1 MFCFSNQYVTFPNT
15 DYIRTF
21 YFGTVSKLHKGS
33 SEALPDIY
41 PAAATGKRPMR
52 YSPPPPFR
60 SITKAEQ
67 RLRISPIMIT
77 FANCSRTVDGRRKPD
92 SVTVRAKGHTHDND
106 ISK

>member
-1 MFCFSNQYVTFPNT
+1 M

-21 YFGTVSKLHKGS
+21 CFGIVSKPPKGS

-41 PAAATGKRPMR
+41 PAAAAGKRPMR

-77 FANCSRTVDGRRKPD
+77 FANCSRLVDARRRHDSATVCA
-92 SVTVRAKGHTHDND
+92 SGHTHDND

>member
-15 DYIRTF
+15 DYIRTLC
-21 YFGTVSKLHKGS
+21 FGTVSKPPKGS

-41 PAAATGKRPMR
+41 PAAAAGKRPTR
-52 YSPPPPFR
+52 NSPPPPFR

-92 SVTVRAKGHTHDND
+92 SATACASGHTHDND

>member
-1 MFCFSNQYVTFPNT
+1 
-15 DYIRTF
+15 
-21 YFGTVSKLHKGS
+21 LHILLRNRIETPKGS
-33 SEALPDIY
+33 SEALPDLY
-41 PAAATGKRPMR
+41 PAAAAGKRSTR
-52 YSPPPPFR
+52 NSPPPFR

>member
-1 MFCFSNQYVTFPNT
+1 MLHFR
-15 DYIRTF
+15 IRIIFALFASETYRNPQGLF
-21 YFGTVSKLHKGS
+21 
-33 SEALPDIY
+33 EALPDIY

-52 YSPPPPFR
+52 NSPLPPFR

-77 FANCSRTVDGRRKPD
+77 FANCSRTVDGRRKHD
-92 SVTVRAKGHTHDND
+92 SATVRAKGHTHDND